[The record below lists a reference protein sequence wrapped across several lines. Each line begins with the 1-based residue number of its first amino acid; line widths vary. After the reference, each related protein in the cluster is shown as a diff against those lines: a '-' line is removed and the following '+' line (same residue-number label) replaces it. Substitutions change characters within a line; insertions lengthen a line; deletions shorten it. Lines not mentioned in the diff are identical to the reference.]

1 MKKKYFRFLSLAF
14 FLVGIFF
21 LLNSKTDITGA
32 VVGVSNISSGISSI
46 FGIVFI
52 LVSAMLFVGGE
63 SLEEKLEDEHHW
75 KKYEFNK
82 PFMMAEDVQKGYLKR
97 KKSQEKN
104 LTPIQERIE
113 RSVTGGKTIQEP
125 YREHTYS
132 EHHERE
138 SQGGRII
145 EVDSHIIHKGKYS
158 GRLTEKIKRWWNR
171 GKMEHF
177 NKPAEGWYVWVV
189 DSEGNFVVGDRTLSE
204 SSKYGHKLPHPVLAN
219 EREVYG
225 VGEVFIKNGLVKEYN
240 SGTGHY
246 FDRRDPP
253 GFDKQSKEVF
263 EYFRK
268 KAGWKEVRGGAKYSK
283 KHDVETDSINY

>member
-1 MKKKYFRFLSLAF
+1 
-14 FLVGIFF
+14 
-21 LLNSKTDITGA
+21 
-32 VVGVSNISSGISSI
+32 
-46 FGIVFI
+46 
-52 LVSAMLFVGGE
+52 
-63 SLEEKLEDEHHW
+63 
-75 KKYEFNK
+75 
-82 PFMMAEDVQKGYLKR
+82 LKR
-97 KKSQEKN
+97 RKQDKK
-104 LTPIQERIE
+104 LTPMQERIE
-113 RSVTGGKTIQEP
+113 RSVTGGKTIKEP

-132 EHHERE
+132 EHHDRE

-145 EVDSHIIHKGKYS
+145 EVESHIIHKGKYS

-171 GKMEHF
+171 GKIEHF
-177 NKPAEGWYVWVV
+177 NKPADGWHVWVV
-189 DSEGNFVVGDRTLSE
+189 DGEGNFVVGDRTLSE

-225 VGEVFIKNGLVKEYN
+225 AGEVFIKNGLVKEYN

-268 KAGWKEVRGGAKYSK
+268 KAGWKEVRGGAKYSE